1 MDLEKIKQD
10 LIEHLG
16 SVDKTKLSLFELKLY
31 AETVKIADDMAKPD
45 AVSEWMKALEKFS
58 GGYNTAKPDL
68 SLLGDID
75 GCCCS
80 LKREG

>member
-31 AETVKIADDMAKPD
+31 AETVKIVDDMAKPD
-45 AVSEWMKALEKFS
+45 AVSEWLKALEKIS
-58 GGYNTAKPDL
+58 GGYYMAKPEL

-80 LKREG
+80 MKQEG

>member
-1 MDLEKIKQD
+1 MDLERIKQD

-31 AETVKIADDMAKPD
+31 AETLKIADDMEKPD
-45 AVSEWMKALEKFS
+45 AVSDWLKALEKIS
-58 GGYNTAKPDL
+58 GGYYMAKPEI
-68 SLLGDID
+68 SMLGGID

-80 LKREG
+80 MKQEG